1 MVTSCAVA
9 VMELF
14 PTDQRT
20 FAGTFVEFAWTLGLV
35 TLTPIAYFIRD
46 WRSLVLALGLP
57 HIITIVFYW

>member
-1 MVTSCAVA
+1 MVTSSTVA

-20 FAGTFVEFAWTLGLV
+20 FAGTFIEIVWTLGLT

-46 WRSLVLALGLP
+46 WRSLVLAVALP